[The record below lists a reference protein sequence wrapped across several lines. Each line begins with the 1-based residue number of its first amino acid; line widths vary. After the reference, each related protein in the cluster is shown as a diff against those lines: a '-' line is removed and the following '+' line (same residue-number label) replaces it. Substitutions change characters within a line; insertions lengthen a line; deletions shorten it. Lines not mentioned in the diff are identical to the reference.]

1 MKVASEDLTGR
12 RIVPVTLVGLLFLS
26 LGIGSWL
33 ILMVKVIP
41 SLPSELGIAD
51 IPSTLMIMLT
61 LTGIFF
67 IIGTIM
73 LALVSGNRIRSL
85 DENQEN
91 KRP

>member
-1 MKVASEDLTGR
+1 MKDGDLTER
-12 RIVPVTLVGLLFLS
+12 RVVPITLVGLLFLS

-33 ILMVKVIP
+33 ILMVQIMP

-51 IPSTLMIMLT
+51 IPSTLTVMLT

-73 LALVSGNRIRSL
+73 LALVSGDRIR
-85 DENQEN
+85 
-91 KRP
+91 KKP

>member
-1 MKVASEDLTGR
+1 MKEASGDLAER
-12 RIVPVTLVGLLFLS
+12 KIVPVTLVGLLFLS

-33 ILMVKVIP
+33 ILMVQVIP

-51 IPSTLMIMLT
+51 IPSTLMVMLT

-73 LALVSGNRIRSL
+73 LALVSGNRIRIL
-85 DENQEN
+85 EKD
-91 KRP
+91 